1 MRKLIK
7 RYQNGGTTGTNQNR
21 GASSSSSSSSVTA
34 NVNNS
39 GAASLK
45 PLQTSGLGDITNFSG
60 WSSGQKIVN
69 DSKALLDKFT
79 SNFNPLPTSGGDSII
94 GKIGGLK
101 GLGQKALGAVG
112 GLGGAFSL
120 GENLMGSIL
129 GKPDINSGAFNTVN
143 NVLGLAKNI
152 PGIGGIAASGLSF
165 VLNGIN
171 ALGAKKLDKVSNDQ
185 ATVDALKRS
194 DGGYGNFMEDWNEAS
209 SLSGKT
215 VGAFTGADKYNRKI
229 WEANHQMAGLQ
240 HITGQQ
246 ATNEMLIAQM
256 NDRWNERAMNS
267 MNGGFGNISFGR
279 RGLKLDKANIIKIH
293 RIVNEYQAGGK
304 AKKKRRTMEEL
315 VKYANSTN
323 VPFIQR
329 LLKKDR
335 RSIQVPGQKDKS
347 THLLGWGESDGK
359 IFVYP
364 EVMEDENGNLK
375 WYGDE
380 AFDRALDTK
389 DYLEMTSEEAQD
401 FTKNYKEYYKEFFD
415 VPEFK
420 EGGKM
425 NVIPEGSLHA
435 RLHHMENAE
444 GLTKKGIPVVSIKE
458 GGEVEQQAEIE
469 LNEIIFNLEVTT
481 ELEKLMED
489 GSENAAIEAGK
500 LLVKEIFE
508 NTDDRTG
515 LIKQLT
521 EPKEETSEDLVK
533 QHRVV

>member
-1 MRKLIK
+1 MHKLIK
-7 RYQNGGTTGTNQNR
+7 RYQEGSKTNTSNGSPSVQTTQ
-21 GASSSSSSSSVTA
+21 
-34 NVNNS
+34 
-39 GAASLK
+39 
-45 PLQTSGLGDITNFSG
+45 LGNTTNFSN
-60 WSSGQKIVN
+60 WSSGEKIVN

-79 SNFNPLPTSGGDSII
+79 KGFTPLSTSSGGGSNLF
-94 GKIGGLK
+94 GKIGNFGK
-101 GLGQKALGAVG
+101 SAFE
-112 GLGGAFSL
+112 GLGGTSGLVSL
-120 GENLMGSIL
+120 GSGIVNSLL
-129 GKPDINSGAFNTVN
+129 PKTINSKGYDTVN
-143 NVLGLAKNI
+143 NVLNLAKNI
-152 PGIGGIAASGLSF
+152 PGIGGLAATGVQTVMNTL
-165 VLNGIN
+165 N
-171 ALGAKKLDKVSNDQ
+171 ALGGTTLSKVRGDQ
-185 ATVDALKRS
+185 EAQDILANT
-194 DGGYGNFMEDWNEAS
+194 DGGYGGFMNDWNEAS
-209 SLSGKT
+209 ALSGQR
-215 VGAFTGADKYNRKI
+215 VGMFTSSMGMQRKI
-229 WEANHQMAGLQ
+229 WDANAQMAKVGQ
-240 HITGQQ
+240 ITNR
-246 ATNEMLIAQM
+246 ASTDKLLTAQM
-256 NDRWNERAMNS
+256 NDVWNERTMMD
-267 MNGGFGNISFGR
+267 MNGGPGNIYR
-279 RGLKLDKANIIKIH
+279 ARKGLKLDKANIIKIH
-293 RIVNEYQAGGK
+293 RIINEYQVGGK
-304 AKKKRRTMEEL
+304 AKSKKRSMEEL
-315 VKYANSTN
+315 VKYANSTK
-323 VPFIQR
+323 VPFVQR

-335 RSIQVPGQKDKS
+335 RSVQVPGYKGKS

-359 IFVYP
+359 VFVYP

-401 FTKNYKEYYKEFFD
+401 FTENYKKYYKEFFD
-415 VPEFK
+415 TPEFK

-458 GGEVEQQAEIE
+458 GGEIEQQAEIE

-481 ELEKLMED
+481 ELEKLMKD